1 MREKEI
7 LSAVY
12 EQLENELP
20 PTLKYEKMQN
30 SLISKTNKF
39 LQVIGEQNREELEEL
54 YDIIYAMGKEE
65 SKRFFYEG
73 FSFPIRLFLE
83 VVNKD

>member
-1 MREKEI
+1 MKEKEI

-20 PTLKYEKMQN
+20 PTPKYEKMQS
-30 SLISKTNKF
+30 SLISETNKF
-39 LQVIGEQNREELEEL
+39 LQTIGEQNREELEKL

-65 SKRFFYEG
+65 SKQFFYEG